1 MTLKRLVIAGLLLMN
16 MAWAGSVLA
25 VPAHRS
31 LTWPDG
37 QNGPVTFRGKTHR
50 QGCSECHQRGIF
62 PVMRQGAET
71 ITMKKIDAGTQC
83 GACHNGQKA
92 FGSINNCAR
101 CHQPAKTR

>member
-1 MTLKRLVIAGLLLMN
+1 MSV
-16 MAWAGSVLA
+16 AWAGSALA

-50 QGCSECHQRGIF
+50 QGCSECHKPGIF

-71 ITMKKIDAGTQC
+71 ITMKKIEAGTQC
-83 GACHNGQKA
+83 GACHNGQAA
-92 FGSINNCAR
+92 FKSTGNCSR
-101 CHQPAKTR
+101 CHHPAKIRRQ